1 MVSLISDA
9 KYLREIGTAQE
20 RPQHSPASP
29 SNPDPHTQLPADKRV
44 MALQATVDRLV
55 RSSLPSDAKLQIDQD
70 EDSGVFI
77 YKSINRDT
85 GEVIAQWP
93 PESLLELRKALR
105 ELDGMLVDK
114 TV

>member
-20 RPQHSPASP
+20 RPQPSSASPAA
-29 SNPDPHTQLPADKRV
+29 PDPQTQLAQDKRV
-44 MALQATVDRLV
+44 LKLQEVVERLV
-55 RSSLPSDAKLQIDQD
+55 RSSLPSDAKLQIEQD

-77 YKSINRDT
+77 YRSINRDT
-85 GEVIAQWP
+85 GEVIDQWP
-93 PESLLELRKALR
+93 PEALLKLRQALR

-114 TV
+114 EV